1 MQTVTLL
8 PTYIRSCRHVP
19 HFVVSVGN
27 AQSSCALVWL
37 MDMHVC
43 LCVYTAY
50 TYVRSSY
57 THTHSGLNLRGSETS
72 FSCRPHG
79 ISCAQEN
86 VLNPPYLVC

>member
-50 TYVRSSY
+50 MYVRSSY
-57 THTHSGLNLRGSETS
+57 THTHTV
-72 FSCRPHG
+72 
-79 ISCAQEN
+79 
-86 VLNPPYLVC
+86 VLILGVLKQASPADLMGFPVHRKMYLIHHI